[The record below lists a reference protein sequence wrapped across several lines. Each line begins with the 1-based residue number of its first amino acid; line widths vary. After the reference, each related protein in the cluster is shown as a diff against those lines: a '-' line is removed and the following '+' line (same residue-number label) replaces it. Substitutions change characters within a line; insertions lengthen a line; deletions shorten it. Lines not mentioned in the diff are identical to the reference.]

1 MLTFS
6 AGKNRI
12 FYKATSF
19 ADDKTVTGKIILLDL
34 SVTDALSFTNVADG
48 IYVLDYTFARVG
60 RYAITIFED
69 GTVTQWE
76 TIRIGGP
83 NA

>member
-6 AGKNRI
+6 PGNNRI

-19 ADDKTVTGKIILLDL
+19 AEDKTVTGKIVLLDL
-34 SVTDALSFTNVADG
+34 SVTSALPFTNVGDG
-48 IYVLDYTFARVG
+48 LYTLDYTFARVG
-60 RYAITIFED
+60 RYAITISED
-69 GTVTQWE
+69 GAIKTWS